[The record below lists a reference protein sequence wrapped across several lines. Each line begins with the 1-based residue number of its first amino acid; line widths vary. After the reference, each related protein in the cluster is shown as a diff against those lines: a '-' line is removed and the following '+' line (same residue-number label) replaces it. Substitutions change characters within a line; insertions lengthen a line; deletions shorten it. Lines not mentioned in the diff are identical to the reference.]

1 LDETVARRGHEYIT
15 LFVGLGAPGYC
26 SPLGKDAGTV
36 AAFAA
41 DLAAHGGSPQ
51 TVAEGDVG

>member
-1 LDETVARRGHEYIT
+1 LDETVARCGHEYIT
-15 LFVGLGAPGYC
+15 LFVSLARPAIARHW
-26 SPLGKDAGTV
+26 GKEAGTV